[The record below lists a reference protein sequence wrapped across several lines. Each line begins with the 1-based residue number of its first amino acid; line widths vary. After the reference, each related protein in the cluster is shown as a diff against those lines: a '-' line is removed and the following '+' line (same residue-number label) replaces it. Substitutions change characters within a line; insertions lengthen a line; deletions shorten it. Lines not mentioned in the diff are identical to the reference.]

1 MFDRAS
7 RESQGETEFAP
18 DRRSF
23 HRYPCV
29 AAAELTEAITGIK
42 VSAQTVSLSLKGCY
56 MGTPSPFPEG
66 TIIRVRLSDGTRVF
80 ETTADVLSV
89 HAESGMGV
97 MFRELGQDEHK
108 VLETWLEELRK

>member
-1 MFDRAS
+1 MFDRLS
-7 RESQGETEFAP
+7 RESQGETDYAP

-29 AAAELTEAITGIK
+29 ASAELTEVITGMK

-66 TIIRVRLSDGTRVF
+66 TIIRVRLSDGARVF
-80 ETTADVLSV
+80 EATADVLSV
-89 HAESGMGV
+89 HAENGMGV
-97 MFRELGQDEHK
+97 MFRELEKSDHK
-108 VLETWLEELRK
+108 VLEAWLEDLRK

>member
-1 MFDRAS
+1 MSNRPS
-7 RESQGETEFAP
+7 RESQGETDFAP

-29 AAAELTEAITGIK
+29 AAAELTEVITGNK

-80 ETTADVLSV
+80 EATADVLSV
-89 HAESGMGV
+89 HAENGMGV
-97 MFRELGQDEHK
+97 MFRDLPKEDHK
-108 VLETWLEELRK
+108 ILENWLEELRK

>member
-1 MFDRAS
+1 MPDRVT
-7 RESQGETEFAP
+7 RESRSETEFAP

-29 AAAELTEAITGIK
+29 ATAELIEVGTGIK
-42 VSAQTVSLSLKGCY
+42 ASAQTVSLSLNGCY

-66 TIIRVRLSDGTRVF
+66 TLIRVRLSDGARSF
-80 ETTADVLSV
+80 EATADVLSV

-97 MFRELGQDEHK
+97 MFRDLGKHEYK
-108 VLETWLEELRK
+108 VLEDWLEELRK